1 MKWSKVNQGDRRW
14 HGKGERKLNEA
25 DQGQEFS
32 TVKGFS
38 LIFQPGYAIHT
49 LPMINSSRMSYCVWT
64 RRCLNRIWL
73 TMGGGEGGG
82 GYFRDKRLN
91 IASGREVCQL
101 RNFFPPLPFISTF
114 PPRMWVNVPSSCGWK
129 SASLHPPI
137 LPRPCREN
145 SVSVWPNVA
154 ILLSILYIISIE
166 TANGCSK

>member
-73 TMGGGEGGG
+73 TMGGRGEEVT
-82 GYFRDKRLN
+82 FA
-91 IASGREVCQL
+91 ISGLISRPDEKFANSAIFFPLYLLSPLSRHGCGSM
-101 RNFFPPLPFISTF
+101 FPPLADGSQQ
-114 PPRMWVNVPSSCGWK
+114 V
-129 SASLHPPI
+129 
-137 LPRPCREN
+137 
-145 SVSVWPNVA
+145 
-154 ILLSILYIISIE
+154 SILQFFRVHAERIRYRSGQMWPSFYRYYILYR
-166 TANGCSK
+166 